1 MTSLTAGRA
10 PILDFDGTLAQL
22 EVEWSELRDKLG
34 VRRIDDLWAAGADA
48 HWAEVT
54 AAEVEAS
61 RIAKP
66 VPAVLL
72 LLHDVERFA
81 ILSNNSE
88 LAVGAFLDRFPE
100 LRARAAL
107 VVGRETLGGP
117 KTRFDIFER
126 GYGRCLAAVGHP
138 PQPTYIGDQ
147 AYELAFAQQLGADAV
162 GVASLGGDDA

>member
-1 MTSLTAGRA
+1 LTAGRA
-10 PILDFDGTLAQL
+10 SILDFDGTLAQL
-22 EVEWSELRDKLG
+22 EVQWSELRHRLG
-34 VRRIDDLWAAGADA
+34 VRRIDDLWAGGAGA
-48 HWAEVT
+48 HWSDVT

-61 RIAKP
+61 TIAKP
-66 VPAVLL
+66 VPAVLRL
-72 LLHDVERFA
+72 LREVEHFA

-100 LRARAAL
+100 LAARAAL

-126 GYGRCLAAVGHP
+126 GYDRCVAAIGRP

-147 AYELAFAQQLGADAV
+147 SYELAFAEQLGADAV
-162 GVASLGGDDA
+162 DVASLGGDDA